1 MHRITISGFG
11 ALIVTLVVSGCAAS
25 AADVEPSNVATP
37 FVAGDDFLC
46 DGLSIPGEAL
56 EDRVPLSA
64 IDEAGRTALA
74 EAVWDDGSPVGMPSG
89 EGWYVATSTDDLVS
103 VMRDVEVVADP
114 VSPAIAPDREVQT
127 VTWVDN
133 ATNLPPG
140 WYGASSSRC
149 ALTVD
154 LGDLTVPEVEFQ
166 SPPDPLSQELRLLV
180 TEETCN
186 GGDDAEGRI
195 EVVSLDET
203 DDQVDLILGVRPED
217 GVHTCP
223 SNPATPFT
231 VTLSEP
237 LGAREVVDASL
248 AAPRALKVR
257 GPLLEA
263 LAAGSDCEQTPLML
277 RATPSAPTAGETVT
291 VTTTPE
297 HCPVTDALAGEVI
310 VRLGTG
316 DTPTGA
322 RIEKGSG
329 QAVVVTIPSGL
340 TGDGYLM
347 LVPDRDCEDVLTTA
361 DCHYPFAEVTIEAAR

>member
-1 MHRITISGFG
+1 M
-11 ALIVTLVVSGCAAS
+11 ALAVSGCAAS

-37 FVAGDDFLC
+37 YVAGDDFLC
-46 DGLSIPGEAL
+46 DGLSIPREAL

-64 IDEAGRTALA
+64 IDEAGRKALA
-74 EAVWDDGSPVGMPSG
+74 EAVSDDGSPVGLPSG

-103 VMRDVEVVADP
+103 VMRDVDVVADP
-114 VSPAIAPDREVQT
+114 VSPSIAPDREVQS
-127 VTWVDN
+127 VAWVDN

-154 LGDLTVPEVEFQ
+154 LGDLTVPAVEFQ

-195 EVVSLDET
+195 KVVSLEET
-203 DDQVDLILGVRPED
+203 ENQVSLVLGVRPT
-217 GVHTCP
+217 GGINACP
-223 SNPATPFT
+223 SNPPTPFT

-237 LGAREVVDASL
+237 LGEREVVDAGL
-248 AAPRALKVR
+248 AEPRPVTARGAPI
-257 GPLLEA
+257 EA
-263 LAAGSDCEQTPLML
+263 LAAGADCEQTPLML
-277 RATPSAPTAGETVT
+277 RATPTTATAGEIVT

-316 DTPTGA
+316 DIPTGA
-322 RIEKGSG
+322 RIEEGSG
-329 QAVVVTIPSGL
+329 QPVVVTIPSGL
-340 TGDGYLM
+340 TGEGYLM

-361 DCHYPFAEVTIEAAR
+361 DCHYPFAQITIEAAR